1 LYLIFQGNN
10 TMLKKVNPVER
21 ILLRHK
27 KISEKVLKEIKNN
40 NLNSGNYMG
49 KTLVDHGYIHTQT
62 LLETLSTELG
72 LPYIKKDQYPNSG
85 LPVEGLSISEA
96 FLREKIIFPLQLKE
110 NNLIVAVFDP
120 FDLYTIEDLK
130 VSLGKNIRVVLS
142 SEQDIL
148 ESIELHYG
156 KGGSSAM
163 DRMVGNINDDDL
175 HGLDS
180 MDENTEHIRDMAS
193 EAPVIKLVNH
203 IISEAIESR
212 ASDIHF
218 EPFAD
223 ELLLRYRI
231 DGILHEFDPPPKRLS
246 SAITTRI
253 KIMAKMDISERR
265 LPQDGRIKLKIL
277 GKDIDMRVSTLPT
290 LHGESVVMRI
300 LDRGNLLLDL
310 SQMGFPKKV
319 HEELEALIL
328 KPYGKLL
335 VTGPTGSGKTTT
347 LYAALSKIN
356 TPNKK
361 IITVEDPVEYQMR
374 GINQIHV
381 KSQIGLNFASGLR
394 SIVRQDPDVIMVG
407 EIRDPE
413 TAEISIQAALTGHL
427 VFSTVHTNDAAG
439 AITRL
444 LDMGIENFLISSAL
458 LGVLAQRLVRVI
470 CPDCKAEKPLA
481 PALRIE
487 MEHLGKKDIKVY
499 HGKGCKACSQTGFRG
514 RCGIYEL
521 LVIDDKIRELILK
534 KSTAQ
539 IIRDQARQK
548 GMTTLREDGWDKVVK
563 GITTVEEILRV
574 TQNDRI

>member
-1 LYLIFQGNN
+1 
-10 TMLKKVNPVER
+10 MLKKTDPVES

-27 KISEKVLKEIKNN
+27 KITEKALEEVRTSNIH
-40 NLNSGNYMG
+40 SGGYLG
-49 KTLVDHGYIHTQT
+49 KTLTDHGYIHTQA
-62 LLETLSTELG
+62 LLETLSADLR
-72 LPYIKKDQYPNSG
+72 LPYIKKEQYPKSG
-85 LPVEGLSISEA
+85 LPVEGLTISET
-96 FLREKIIFPLQLKE
+96 FLRDKVIFPLQLKNE
-110 NNLIVAVFDP
+110 TLIVAVYDP
-120 FDLYTIEDLK
+120 FDLSTIEDLK
-130 VSLGKNIRVVLS
+130 VSLGKKIRIVLS

-148 ESIELHYG
+148 TSIETYYG
-156 KGGSSAM
+156 VEGGTAM
-163 DRMVGNINDDDL
+163 NRMVSDIQDDDL

-180 MDENTEHIRDMAS
+180 MNESTEHIRDMAS

-203 IISEAIESR
+203 IISEAIEAR
-212 ASDIHF
+212 ASDIHL

-223 ELLLRYRI
+223 DLFLRYRI
-231 DGILHEFDPPPKRLS
+231 DGILHELEPPPKRLS

-253 KIMAKMDISERR
+253 KIMSKLDISERR

-300 LDRGNLLLDL
+300 LDRGNLVLDL
-310 SQMGFPKKV
+310 SQMGFPDGV
-319 HEELEALIL
+319 LEQMEALIK

-347 LYAALSKIN
+347 LYAALSKLN
-356 TPNKK
+356 TPDKK
-361 IITVEDPVEYQMR
+361 IITIEDPVEYQMR

-381 KSQIGLNFASGLR
+381 KSQIGLNFADGLR
-394 SIVRQDPDVIMVG
+394 SIVRQDPDIIMVG

-413 TAEISIQAALTGHL
+413 TADISIQAALTGHL

-439 AITRL
+439 AVTRL

-470 CPDCKAEKPLA
+470 CSECKEELTMK
-481 PALRIE
+481 PALKIE
-487 MEHLGKKDIKVY
+487 MGITDDEEITIH
-499 HGKGCKACSQTGFRG
+499 HGKGCKACGQTGFRG

-521 LVIDDKIRELILK
+521 LVIDDSIRELILK

-539 IIRDQARQK
+539 TICDQARK
-548 GMTTLREDGWDKVVK
+548 NGMRTLREDGWDKVVK
-563 GITTVEEILRV
+563 GITTIEEILRV
-574 TQNDRI
+574 TLNDRN

>member
-1 LYLIFQGNN
+1 
-10 TMLKKVNPVER
+10 MLKKVDPVER

-27 KISEKVLKEIKNN
+27 KISEKVIQEVKDN
-40 NLNSGNYMG
+40 NLHSHDFLG

-62 LLETLSTELG
+62 LLETLSAELR
-72 LPYIKKDQYPNSG
+72 LPYVKKDQFPKSG
-85 LPVEGLSISEA
+85 LPIEGLSISYT
-96 FLREKIIFPLQLKE
+96 FLREKVILPLQLKGDA
-110 NNLIVAVFDP
+110 LIVAVFDP
-120 FDLYTIEDLK
+120 FDQYTIEDLK

-148 ESIELHYG
+148 ESIEAHYG
-156 KGGSSAM
+156 EEGGSSAM
-163 DRMVGNINDDDL
+163 DRMVGDINDDDL

-180 MDENTEHIRDMAS
+180 LDESTEHIRDMAS

-212 ASDIHF
+212 ASDIHL
-218 EPFAD
+218 EPFDD

-290 LHGESVVMRI
+290 LYGESVVMRI
-300 LDRGNLLLDL
+300 LDRGSLVLDL
-310 SQMGFPKKV
+310 SKMGFPEKILGQL
-319 HEELEALIL
+319 EELIR
-328 KPYGKLL
+328 KPYGKML

-347 LYAALSKIN
+347 LYAALSQIN
-356 TPNKK
+356 TPDKK
-361 IITVEDPVEYQMR
+361 IITIEDPVEYQMR

-381 KSQIGLNFASGLR
+381 KSKIGLDFAGGLR

-413 TAEISIQAALTGHL
+413 TADISIQAALTGHL

-470 CPDCKAEKPLA
+470 CPDCKEESSLTPILRAEMG
-481 PALRIE
+481 RMGE
-487 MEHLGKKDIKVY
+487 KDIKVY
-499 HGKGCKACSQTGFRG
+499 RGKGCKACSNTGFRG

-521 LVIDDKIRELILK
+521 LVVDDNIRELVLK

-539 IIRDQARQK
+539 AICDQARQT
-548 GMTTLREDGWDKVVK
+548 GMRTLREDGWDKVIK
-563 GITTVEEILRV
+563 GLTTVEEILRV
-574 TQNDRI
+574 TLSDRN

>member
-1 LYLIFQGNN
+1 
-10 TMLKKVNPVER
+10 
-21 ILLRHK
+21 
-27 KISEKVLKEIKNN
+27 
-40 NLNSGNYMG
+40 
-49 KTLVDHGYIHTQT
+49 
-62 LLETLSTELG
+62 
-72 LPYIKKDQYPNSG
+72 
-85 LPVEGLSISEA
+85 
-96 FLREKIIFPLQLKE
+96 
-110 NNLIVAVFDP
+110 
-120 FDLYTIEDLK
+120 
-130 VSLGKNIRVVLS
+130 
-142 SEQDIL
+142 
-148 ESIELHYG
+148 
-156 KGGSSAM
+156 
-163 DRMVGNINDDDL
+163 
-175 HGLDS
+175 
-180 MDENTEHIRDMAS
+180 
-193 EAPVIKLVNH
+193 
-203 IISEAIESR
+203 
-212 ASDIHF
+212 
-218 EPFAD
+218 
-223 ELLLRYRI
+223 
-231 DGILHEFDPPPKRLS
+231 
-246 SAITTRI
+246 
-253 KIMAKMDISERR
+253 
-265 LPQDGRIKLKIL
+265 
-277 GKDIDMRVSTLPT
+277 
-290 LHGESVVMRI
+290 
-300 LDRGNLLLDL
+300 
-310 SQMGFPKKV
+310 MGFPKKV

-381 KSQIGLNFASGLR
+381 KPQIGLNFASGLR

-470 CPDCKAEKPLA
+470 CPDCKEEKPLA
-481 PALRIE
+481 PALRAE
-487 MEHLGKKDIKVY
+487 MGHLGKEDIKVY

-514 RCGIYEL
+514 RCGVYEL
-521 LVIDDKIRELILK
+521 LVIDDNIRELILK

-574 TQNDRI
+574 TQNDRN

>member
-1 LYLIFQGNN
+1 
-10 TMLKKVNPVER
+10 MLKKVNPVER

-110 NNLIVAVFDP
+110 NDLIVAVFDP

-180 MDENTEHIRDMAS
+180 MDESTEHIRDMAS

>member
-1 LYLIFQGNN
+1 
-10 TMLKKVNPVER
+10 MLKKVDPVER

-27 KISEKVLKEIKNN
+27 KISEKVLQEVKTN
-40 NLNSGNYMG
+40 NLHSHNFLG

-62 LLETLSTELG
+62 LLETLGAELR
-72 LPYIKKDQYPNSG
+72 LPYIKKDQFPKSG
-85 LPVEGLSISEA
+85 LPVEGLSISDT
-96 FLREKIIFPLQLKE
+96 FLREKVILPLQLKDDT
-110 NNLIVAVFDP
+110 LIIAVFDP
-120 FDLYTIEDLK
+120 FDQYTIEDLK

-142 SEQDIL
+142 GEQDIL
-148 ESIELHYG
+148 ESIEAHYG
-156 KGGSSAM
+156 EGGSSAM
-163 DRMVGNINDDDL
+163 DRMVDNINDEDL

-180 MDENTEHIRDMAS
+180 LDESTEHIRDMAS

-212 ASDIHF
+212 ASDIHL
-218 EPFAD
+218 EPFDD

-231 DGILHEFDPPPKRLS
+231 DGILHEFDHPPKRLS

-290 LHGESVVMRI
+290 LYGESVVMRI
-300 LDRGNLLLDL
+300 LDRGSLVLDL
-310 SQMGFPKKV
+310 NQMGFSEKILSQL
-319 HEELEALIL
+319 EELIR
-328 KPYGKLL
+328 KPYGKML

-347 LYAALSKIN
+347 LYAALSQIN
-356 TPNKK
+356 TPDKK
-361 IITVEDPVEYQMR
+361 IITIEDPVEYQMR

-381 KSQIGLNFASGLR
+381 KSQIGLNFAGGLR

-413 TAEISIQAALTGHL
+413 TADISIQAALTGHL

-470 CPDCKAEKPLA
+470 CPDCKEETTLTPI
-481 PALRIE
+481 LRKE
-487 MEHLGKKDIKVY
+487 MGQLGKEDIKVY
-499 HGKGCKACSQTGFRG
+499 RGKGCKACSNTGFRG

-521 LVIDDKIRELILK
+521 LVIDDNIRELVLK

-539 IIRDQARQK
+539 TICDQARQT
-548 GMTTLREDGWDKVVK
+548 GMRTLREDGWDKVIK

-574 TQNDRI
+574 TLSDRN

>member
-1 LYLIFQGNN
+1 
-10 TMLKKVNPVER
+10 MLKKVNPVER
-21 ILLRHK
+21 ILLRHE

-40 NLNSGNYMG
+40 NLHSGNYMG

-156 KGGSSAM
+156 KGGGSAM

-381 KSQIGLNFASGLR
+381 KPQIGLNFASGLR

-470 CPDCKAEKPLA
+470 CPDCKEEKPLA
-481 PALRIE
+481 PALRAE
-487 MEHLGKKDIKVY
+487 MGQLGKEGIKVY

-514 RCGIYEL
+514 RCGVYEL
-521 LVIDDKIRELILK
+521 LVIDDNIRELILK

>member
-1 LYLIFQGNN
+1 
-10 TMLKKVNPVER
+10 MLKKIDPVER

-27 KISEKVLKEIKNN
+27 KISEKVLQEVKTN
-40 NLNSGNYMG
+40 NLHSHNFMG

-62 LLETLSTELG
+62 LLETLSTELR
-72 LPYIKKDQYPNSG
+72 LPYVKKDQFPKSG
-85 LPVEGLSISEA
+85 LPVEGLSISDA
-96 FLREKIIFPLQLKE
+96 FLREKVILPLQLKDDT
-110 NNLIVAVFDP
+110 LIVAVFDP
-120 FDLYTIEDLK
+120 FDQYTIEDLK

-148 ESIELHYG
+148 ESIEAHYG
-156 KGGSSAM
+156 EGSGSAM
-163 DRMVGNINDDDL
+163 DRMVGDINDEDL

-180 MDENTEHIRDMAS
+180 LDESTEHIRDMAS

-212 ASDIHF
+212 ASDIHL
-218 EPFAD
+218 EPFDD

-246 SAITTRI
+246 AAITTRI

-290 LHGESVVMRI
+290 LYGESVVMRI
-300 LDRGNLLLDL
+300 LDRGSLVLDL
-310 SQMGFPKKV
+310 SQMGFPEKILEQL
-319 HEELEALIL
+319 EELIR
-328 KPYGKLL
+328 KPYGKML

-347 LYAALSKIN
+347 LYAALSQIN
-356 TPNKK
+356 TPDKK
-361 IITVEDPVEYQMR
+361 IITIEDPVEYQMR

-381 KSQIGLNFASGLR
+381 KSQIGLDFAGGLR

-413 TAEISIQAALTGHL
+413 TADISIQAALTGHL

-470 CPDCKAEKPLA
+470 CPDCKEETSLTPILRAE
-481 PALRIE
+481 
-487 MEHLGKKDIKVY
+487 MGHMGKEDIKVY
-499 HGKGCKACSQTGFRG
+499 HGKGCKACSNTGFRG

-521 LVIDDKIRELILK
+521 LVIDDDIRELVLK

-539 IIRDQARQK
+539 TICDQARQT
-548 GMTTLREDGWDKVVK
+548 GMRTLREDGWDKVIK

-574 TQNDRI
+574 TLSDRN

>member
-1 LYLIFQGNN
+1 
-10 TMLKKVNPVER
+10 MLKKTDPVER

-27 KISEKVLKEIKNN
+27 KITEKALEEVKTN
-40 NLNSGNYMG
+40 NLHTGNYLG
-49 KTLVDHGYIHTQT
+49 KTLADHGYIHAQI
-62 LLETLSTELG
+62 LLETLSAELR
-72 LPYIKKDQYPNSG
+72 LPYIKKGQYPKSG
-85 LPVEGLSISEA
+85 LPVEGLTITET
-96 FLREKIIFPLQLKE
+96 FLREKIIFPLQLKDDT
-110 NNLIVAVFDP
+110 LIVAVYDP

-148 ESIELHYG
+148 ESIETYYG
-156 KGGSSAM
+156 EEGGSAM
-163 DRMVGNINDDDL
+163 NRMVGNIHDDDL
-175 HGLDS
+175 HGLDTLDDS
-180 MDENTEHIRDMAS
+180 TEHIRDMAS

-203 IISEAIESR
+203 IISQAIEAR
-212 ASDIHF
+212 ASDIHL
-218 EPFAD
+218 EPFEED
-223 ELLLRYRI
+223 LSLRYRI
-231 DGILHEFDPPPKRLS
+231 DGILHELEPPPKRLS
-246 SAITTRI
+246 AAITTRI
-253 KIMAKMDISERR
+253 KIMSKLDISERR

-290 LHGESVVMRI
+290 LYGESVVMRI
-300 LDRGNLLLDL
+300 LDRENLVLDL
-310 SQMGFPKKV
+310 SQMGFPEK
-319 HEELEALIL
+319 ELKQMETLIQ

-356 TPNKK
+356 TPDKK
-361 IITVEDPVEYQMR
+361 IITIEDPVEYQMR

-381 KSQIGLNFASGLR
+381 KSQIGLNFADGLR

-413 TAEISIQAALTGHL
+413 TADISIQAALTGHL

-444 LDMGIENFLISSAL
+444 LDMGVENFLISSAL

-470 CPDCKAEKPLA
+470 CPDCKEEAPLT
-481 PALRIE
+481 PTLKTE
-487 MEHLGKKDIKVY
+487 MGLLHKEDVNVF

-514 RCGIYEL
+514 RAGIYEL
-521 LVIDDKIRELILK
+521 LVIDDSIRELILK

-539 IIRDQARQK
+539 AICDQARK
-548 GMTTLREDGWDKVVK
+548 MGMRTLREDGWDKVVK

-574 TQNDRI
+574 TLDDRN

>member
-1 LYLIFQGNN
+1 
-10 TMLKKVNPVER
+10 MLKKTDPVER
-21 ILLRHK
+21 ILLRHE
-27 KISEKVLKEIKNN
+27 KITEKALSEVKAN
-40 NLNSGNYMG
+40 NLHTGNYLG
-49 KTLVDHGYIHTQT
+49 KTLADHGYIHTHT
-62 LLETLSTELG
+62 LLETLSAELR
-72 LPYIKKDQYPNSG
+72 LPYIKKEQYPKSI
-85 LPVEGLSISEA
+85 LPVQGLNITET
-96 FLREKIIFPLQLKE
+96 FLREKIVFPLQIKDDT
-110 NNLIVAVFDP
+110 LILAVYDP

-130 VSLGKNIRVVLS
+130 TSLGKNIRVVLS

-148 ESIELHYG
+148 ESIETYYG
-156 KGGSSAM
+156 EEGGSAM
-163 DRMVGNINDDDL
+163 NRMVNDIQNNDL

-180 MDENTEHIRDMAS
+180 LDESTEHIRDMAS

-203 IISEAIESR
+203 IISEAIEAR
-212 ASDIHF
+212 ASDIHL

-231 DGILHEFDPPPKRLS
+231 DGILHEIEPPPIRLS

-253 KIMAKMDISERR
+253 KIMSKLDISERR

-300 LDRGNLLLDL
+300 LDRGNLVLDL
-310 SQMGFPKKV
+310 SQMGFPEK
-319 HEELEALIL
+319 ELKQIEALIK
-328 KPYGKLL
+328 KPYGKFL

-347 LYAALSKIN
+347 LYAALSQIN
-356 TPNKK
+356 TPDKK
-361 IITVEDPVEYQMR
+361 IITIEDPVEYQMR

-381 KSQIGLNFASGLR
+381 KSQIGLNFADGLR

-413 TAEISIQAALTGHL
+413 TADISIQAALTGHL

-444 LDMGIENFLISSAL
+444 LDMGVENFLLSSAL

-470 CPDCKAEKPLA
+470 CPECKEEAPLT
-481 PALRIE
+481 PTLKIE
-487 MEHLGKKDIKVY
+487 MGLLEKANVKVY

-521 LVIDDKIRELILK
+521 LIIDDSIRELILK
-534 KSTAQ
+534 KTTAQ
-539 IIRDQARQK
+539 TICDQAREG
-548 GMTTLREDGWDKVVK
+548 GMRTLREDGWEKVVQ

-574 TQNDRI
+574 TLSDRN

>member
-1 LYLIFQGNN
+1 
-10 TMLKKVNPVER
+10 MLKKIDPVER

-27 KISEKVLKEIKNN
+27 KITEKALSEVKANHLHTGSY
-40 NLNSGNYMG
+40 LG
-49 KTLVDHGYIHTQT
+49 KTLADHGYIHTQA
-62 LLETLSTELG
+62 LLETLSSELR
-72 LPYIKKDQYPNSG
+72 LPYIKKEQYPKSA
-85 LPVEGLSISEA
+85 LPVQGLTITET
-96 FLREKIIFPLQLKE
+96 FLREKIIFPLKIKDDT
-110 NNLIVAVFDP
+110 LILAVYDP

-148 ESIELHYG
+148 ESIEAYYG
-156 KGGSSAM
+156 EEGGSAM
-163 DRMVGNINDDDL
+163 NRMVSDIQKDDM

-180 MDENTEHIRDMAS
+180 LDESTEHIRDMAS

-203 IISEAIESR
+203 IISEAIEAR
-212 ASDIHF
+212 ASDIHL

-231 DGILHEFDPPPKRLS
+231 DGILHEMEPPPKRLS

-253 KIMAKMDISERR
+253 KIMSKLDISERR

-300 LDRGNLLLDL
+300 LDRGNLVLDL
-310 SQMGFPKKV
+310 SHMGFPEK
-319 HEELEALIL
+319 ELQQIQELIK
-328 KPYGKLL
+328 KPYGKFL

-347 LYAALSKIN
+347 LYAALSQIN
-356 TPNKK
+356 KPDKK
-361 IITVEDPVEYQMR
+361 IITIEDPVEYQMR

-381 KSQIGLNFASGLR
+381 KAQIGLNFADGLR

-413 TAEISIQAALTGHL
+413 TADISIQAALTGHL

-444 LDMGIENFLISSAL
+444 LDMGVENFLLSSAL

-470 CPDCKAEKPLA
+470 CPKCKEEAPLT
-481 PALRIE
+481 PTLKLE
-487 MEHLGKKDIKVY
+487 MGLLDKENVKVY
-499 HGKGCKACSQTGFRG
+499 RGKGCSACSQTGFKG

-521 LVIDDKIRELILK
+521 LVIDDSIRELILK
-534 KSTAQ
+534 KTTAQ
-539 IIRDQARQK
+539 AICDQGRKK
-548 GMTTLREDGWDKVVK
+548 GMRTLREDGWDKVIK
-563 GITTVEEILRV
+563 GVTTVEEILRV
-574 TQNDRI
+574 TLSDRN

>member
-1 LYLIFQGNN
+1 
-10 TMLKKVNPVER
+10 MLKKVNPVER

-180 MDENTEHIRDMAS
+180 MDESTEHIRDMAS

-347 LYAALSKIN
+347 LYAALIKIN

>member
-1 LYLIFQGNN
+1 
-10 TMLKKVNPVER
+10 MLKKVNPVER
-21 ILLRHK
+21 ILLRHE

-40 NLNSGNYMG
+40 NLHSGNYMG

-163 DRMVGNINDDDL
+163 DRMVGNINDEDL

-381 KSQIGLNFASGLR
+381 KPQIGLNFASGLR

-470 CPDCKAEKPLA
+470 CPDCKEEKPLA
-481 PALRIE
+481 PVLRVE
-487 MEHLGKKDIKVY
+487 MGHLGKEDIKVY

-514 RCGIYEL
+514 RCGVYEL
-521 LVIDDKIRELILK
+521 LVIDDNIRELILK

>member
-1 LYLIFQGNN
+1 
-10 TMLKKVNPVER
+10 MLKKVNPVES

-27 KISEKVLKEIKNN
+27 KVSEKVLKEIKNN
-40 NLNSGNYMG
+40 NLHSGNYMG

-62 LLETLSTELG
+62 LLETLSDELR
-72 LPYIKKDQYPNSG
+72 LPYVKKDQYPKSG
-85 LPVEGLSISEA
+85 LPIEDLSISEA
-96 FLREKIIFPLQLKE
+96 FLREKTIFPLQLKD
-110 NNLIVAVFDP
+110 NTLIVAVFDP
-120 FDLYTIEDLK
+120 FDVYTIEDLK

-148 ESIELHYG
+148 ESIEAYYG
-156 KGGSSAM
+156 KGGGSVM

-180 MDENTEHIRDMAS
+180 IDESTEHIRDMAS

-300 LDRGNLLLDL
+300 LDRGSLLLDL

-470 CPDCKAEKPLA
+470 CPDCKEEKPLA
-481 PALRIE
+481 PALRAE
-487 MEHLGKKDIKVY
+487 MGDLGKEGIKVY
-499 HGKGCKACSQTGFRG
+499 YGKGCKACSQTGFRG

-521 LVIDDKIRELILK
+521 LVIDDNIRELILK

-539 IIRDQARQK
+539 IILDQARQK
-548 GMTTLREDGWDKVVK
+548 GMTTLREDGWDKVLK

-574 TQNDRI
+574 TQNDRN

>member
-1 LYLIFQGNN
+1 
-10 TMLKKVNPVER
+10 MLKKVNPVER

-27 KISEKVLKEIKNN
+27 KISEKLLKEIKNN
-40 NLNSGNYMG
+40 NLHSGNYMG

-62 LLETLSTELG
+62 LLETLSTELS

-85 LPVEGLSISEA
+85 LPVEGLSISEE

-156 KGGSSAM
+156 KGGGSAM

-175 HGLDS
+175 HSLDS

-231 DGILHEFDPPPKRLS
+231 DGILHEFDSPPKRLS

-381 KSQIGLNFASGLR
+381 KPQIGLNFASGLR

-470 CPDCKAEKPLA
+470 CPDCKEEKPLA
-481 PALRIE
+481 PALRAE
-487 MEHLGKKDIKVY
+487 MEHLGKEDIKVY

-514 RCGIYEL
+514 RCGVYEL
-521 LVIDDKIRELILK
+521 LVIDENIRELILK

-539 IIRDQARQK
+539 IIRDQARQR

>member
-1 LYLIFQGNN
+1 
-10 TMLKKVNPVER
+10 MLKKVNPVER
-21 ILLRHK
+21 ILLRHE

-40 NLNSGNYMG
+40 NLHSGNYMG

-156 KGGSSAM
+156 KGGGSAM

-381 KSQIGLNFASGLR
+381 KPQIGLNFASGLR

-470 CPDCKAEKPLA
+470 CPDCKEEKPLA
-481 PALRIE
+481 PALRAE
-487 MEHLGKKDIKVY
+487 MGQLGKEDIKDY

-514 RCGIYEL
+514 RCGVYEL
-521 LVIDDKIRELILK
+521 LVIDDNIRELILK

>member
-1 LYLIFQGNN
+1 
-10 TMLKKVNPVER
+10 MLKKVNPVER
-21 ILLRHK
+21 ILVRHK
-27 KISEKVLKEIKNN
+27 KISEKVLKEIKSNK
-40 NLNSGNYMG
+40 LHSGNYMG

-62 LLETLSTELG
+62 LLETLSTELR
-72 LPYIKKDQYPNSG
+72 LPYVKKDQYPKSG
-85 LPVEGLSISEA
+85 LPIEGLSISET
-96 FLREKIIFPLQLKE
+96 FLREKIIFPLQLKD
-110 NNLIVAVFDP
+110 NTLIVAVFDP

-148 ESIELHYG
+148 ESIETFYG
-156 KGGSSAM
+156 KGISSAM
-163 DRMVGNINDDDL
+163 DRMVGNINDDDV

-180 MDENTEHIRDMAS
+180 MNESTEHIRDMAS

-277 GKDIDMRVSTLPT
+277 GKDIDMRISTLPT

-310 SQMGFPKKV
+310 GQMGFPKKV
-319 HEELEALIL
+319 QDELEKLIL

-470 CPDCKAEKPLA
+470 CPDCKEERPLKTS
-481 PALRIE
+481 LREE
-487 MEHLGKKDIKVY
+487 MGILTKEDIKVY

-521 LVIDDKIRELILK
+521 LVIDDNIRELILK
-534 KSTAQ
+534 KTTAQ
-539 IIRDQARQK
+539 IIRDQARK
-548 GMTTLREDGWDKVVK
+548 AGMTTLREDGWDKVIK

>member
-1 LYLIFQGNN
+1 
-10 TMLKKVNPVER
+10 MLKKVNPVER
-21 ILLRHK
+21 ILLRHE

-40 NLNSGNYMG
+40 NLHSGNYMG

-156 KGGSSAM
+156 KGGGSAM

-381 KSQIGLNFASGLR
+381 KPQIGLNFASGLR

-470 CPDCKAEKPLA
+470 CPDCKEEKSLA
-481 PALRIE
+481 PALRAE
-487 MEHLGKKDIKVY
+487 MGQLGKEDIKVY

-514 RCGIYEL
+514 RCGVYEL
-521 LVIDDKIRELILK
+521 LVIDDNIRELILK